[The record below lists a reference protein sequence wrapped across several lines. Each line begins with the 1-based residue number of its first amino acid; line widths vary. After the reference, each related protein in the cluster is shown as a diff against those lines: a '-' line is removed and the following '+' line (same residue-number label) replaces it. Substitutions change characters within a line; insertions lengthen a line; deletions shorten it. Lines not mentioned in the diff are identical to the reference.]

1 MSDVQQ
7 WTLQSNT
14 EQLCDITTLSS
25 SRPAYPP
32 DPTPS
37 TSQPSTSH
45 PSTSHPFNPCDNT
58 PDTRILPDDMPVVH
72 TTSTPVRQ
80 CLDSGD
86 SCGGN
91 NNSVVYRYCT
101 DTGSTVPRTGSN
113 TVKRFSTVTDTL
125 YESHVTSHDI

>member
-1 MSDVQQ
+1 MILFQDYQTPMSDVQQ

-14 EQLCDITTLSS
+14 EQPGDITKLSS

-37 TSQPSTSH
+37 TS
-45 PSTSHPFNPCDNT
+45 HPFNPCDST